1 MSSSKGEAVLDA
13 CIKLCFKFTN
23 FLVLLN
29 RADDVTVYAQTFHYN
44 QKQGE
49 KVAANFMG
57 YYGEQSL

>member
-29 RADDVTVYAQTFHYN
+29 RADDVTVHVQTFHYN
-44 QKQGE
+44 QKQGG
-49 KVAANFMG
+49 K
-57 YYGEQSL
+57 SCS